1 MMCSY
6 EPKIDAY
13 IEHSNDFAKP
23 ILLHLR
29 ELIHKTCPEAEES
42 IKWGFP
48 HFGYKGEMMC
58 GMAAFKKHCTFG
70 FWKASLMKDPTLMEN
85 AKSESAMGH
94 LGKIT
99 SLNDLPPD
107 KKLVSYIKEAMKL
120 NEDGIKMIKV
130 KSTVTKEFIVPD
142 YVTKAI
148 KKNKKAFEVFTAFAP
163 SHKKEYM
170 QWIDEAK
177 TDETKQKRLAQTI
190 EWLKEG
196 KPRNWKYM
204 DKYKK

>member
-1 MMCSY
+1 MPSY

-13 IEHSNDFAKP
+13 IEQAKDFAKP
-23 ILLHLR
+23 ILLHIR
-29 ELIHKTCPEAEES
+29 ELVHKTCPNVDET

-48 HFGYKGEMMC
+48 HFSYCGEMMC
-58 GMAAFKKHCTFG
+58 GMASFKQHCSFG
-70 FWKASLMKDPTLMEN
+70 FWKASLMKDSTLMEN

-99 SLNDLPPD
+99 SLKDLPSD
-107 KKLVSYIKEAMKL
+107 KKIVSYIKEAMKL
-120 NEDGIKMIKV
+120 NEDGIKVIKP
-130 KSTVTKEFIVPD
+130 KSTPIKNLIIPD
-142 YVTKAI
+142 YITKAI
-148 KKNKKAFEVFTAFAP
+148 KKNKTAFEVFTAFAP
-163 SHKKEYM
+163 SHKKEYV

-177 TDETKQKRLAQTI
+177 TEETKQKRLTQTI
-190 EWLKEG
+190 EWLQEG